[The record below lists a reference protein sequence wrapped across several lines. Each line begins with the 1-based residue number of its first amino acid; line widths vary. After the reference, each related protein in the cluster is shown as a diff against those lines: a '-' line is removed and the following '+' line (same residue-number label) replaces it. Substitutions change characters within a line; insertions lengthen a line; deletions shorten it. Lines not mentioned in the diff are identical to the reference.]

1 MSLRSSTDNN
11 ELRNETKQEK
21 KREKRKFNLNERITL
36 KKSVGS
42 CGIQE
47 NESFV
52 DEFATNTF
60 GGDCHSGNLFK
71 FRFGRKLIQ
80 QPSLA

>member
-1 MSLRSSTDNN
+1 MKQNKR
-11 ELRNETKQEK
+11 RNE
-21 KREKRKFNLNERITL
+21 KREKFNLNDRITL
-36 KKSVGS
+36 KRNVGS

-52 DEFATNTF
+52 YKFATETF
-60 GGDCHSGNLFK
+60 GGDRHSGNLFK
-71 FRFGRKLIQ
+71 FRFGRKLTQ